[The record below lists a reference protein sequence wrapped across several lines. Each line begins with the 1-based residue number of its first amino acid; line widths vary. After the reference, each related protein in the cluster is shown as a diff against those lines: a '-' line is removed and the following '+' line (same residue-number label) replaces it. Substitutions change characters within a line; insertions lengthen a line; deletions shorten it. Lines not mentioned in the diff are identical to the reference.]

1 MLLVP
6 GYYRIVDTFSR
17 ISVRSEPSDRLRKIA
32 ESARQAE
39 RLPGETIDTL
49 FDGRVVLAQSRSG
62 YRFSIDA
69 LLLADFATVHRAD
82 RIVDL
87 GSGNGVIALALA
99 HLHSSTRLTGVELQT
114 AMVERARRSARWNG
128 FDNRVEMLCGDVRR
142 AATLPPPGS
151 FDVAVCNPPY
161 RGAASGRISAGD
173 ERRIARH
180 ELSGGLGDFLK
191 AAARLLNNKGR
202 MALIHLAPR
211 AADVLAGLRGVGL
224 EPKRLRMIHSFA
236 DAEAS
241 LLLIESVKG
250 GRAGLTIEP
259 PLILYRGDRIY
270 SDEAAAIIAGR
281 QKAPLR

>member
-1 MLLVP
+1 M
-6 GYYRIVDTFSR
+6 DAFSR
-17 ISVRSEPSDRLRKIA
+17 ISRRSAAPDHLRETAVGARRLEK
-32 ESARQAE
+32 
-39 RLPGETIDTL
+39 LPGETIDTL

-69 LLLADFATVHRAD
+69 LLLADFVTVHRTD

-99 HLHSSTRLTGVELQT
+99 CLHSATTRLTGVELQT

-128 FDNRVEMLCGDVRR
+128 FENRVEMLCGDVRR
-142 AATLPPPGS
+142 AGTLPPPGS
-151 FDVAVCNPPY
+151 FEVAVCNPPY

-180 ELSGGLGDFLK
+180 ELNGDLGDFLK
-191 AAARLLNNKGR
+191 AAARLLRNKGR

-211 AADVLAGLRGVGL
+211 AADVVAGMRAAGL
-224 EPKRLRMIHSFA
+224 EPKQLRMVHSFA
-236 DAEAS
+236 DAAAA

-259 PLILYRGDRIY
+259 PLILYREGKIY

-281 QKAPLR
+281 RKRLSR